1 MELQGGHKLKKRKK
15 KKAAARSSQDDY
27 VSSEEDTL
35 DRRPDAASP
44 NRKQYVQGRSP
55 QKDIPAE
62 SDLVASSRH
71 AHSSGMTLTLTGVR
85 PEGMTELPDP
95 ATLPPPPPE
104 LTGDKPV
111 VSYIKMTGGDPAQT
125 DAKYKRKS
133 AGGQYIPLSQSEGS
147 GSDIEKH
154 SQATLKIRRDESTEG
169 APHMPDVVKSRN
181 RNPEYPPPP
190 YMHKNGGRY
199 IPLNNSEVDSSDG
212 EYNSKLSAHHIAQ
225 ILGDSSTRGSPKYS
239 HSNTDR
245 PPITFGPPQQRQSEL
260 DQLELDS
267 VGSSRSGGSSKSS
280 SGFKTQT
287 ASYTDS
293 MRSDSER
300 RNISDSD
307 SAKSSTSSSTF
318 PRSQTKDPTYGSK
331 YFMTLGGGR
340 QNGHTSPATDSEGS
354 SPRLV
359 DEAYGTMGSNG
370 TSTLRGR

>member
-1 MELQGGHKLKKRKK
+1 MKKRKK
-15 KKAAARSSQDDY
+15 KKATARSSNQEDY

-44 NRKQYVQGRSP
+44 NRKQYSAGRSP
-55 QKDIPAE
+55 QKGDLPAE

-71 AHSSGMTLTLTGVR
+71 AHPSGMTLTGVR

-95 ATLPPPPPE
+95 STLPPPPPE
-104 LTGDKPV
+104 LTGEKPV
-111 VSYIKMTGGDPAQT
+111 VSYIKMTGADASGQT

-154 SQATLKIRRDESTEG
+154 SQATLKIRRDDSSEG

-199 IPLNNSEVDSSDG
+199 IPLTNSEVDSSDG
-212 EYNSKLSAHHIAQ
+212 EYNNMNKLSAHHIAQ
-225 ILGDSSTRGSPKYS
+225 ILGDNTGRGSPKYS

-245 PPITFGPPQQRQSEL
+245 PPTTFGPPQQRQSEL

-280 SGFKTQT
+280 GFKTQT
-287 ASYTDS
+287 GSYTDS
-293 MRSDSER
+293 IRSDSER

-307 SAKSSTSSSTF
+307 SAKSSSSASTF
-318 PRSQTKDPTYGSK
+318 PRSQNKDSAYGSK

>member
-1 MELQGGHKLKKRKK
+1 M
-15 KKAAARSSQDDY
+15 
-27 VSSEEDTL
+27 SSEEDTL
-35 DRRPDAASP
+35 DRRADAPSP
-44 NRKQYVQGRSP
+44 NRKQYGQVRSP
-55 QKDIPAE
+55 HKEPPAE
-62 SDLVASSRH
+62 SDLIASSRH
-71 AHSSGMTLTLTGVR
+71 AHPSGMTLTGVR

-95 ATLPPPPPE
+95 SSLPPPPPE

-111 VSYIKMTGGDPAQT
+111 VSYIKMGEGGT
-125 DAKYKRKS
+125 HDAKYKRKS

-147 GSDIEKH
+147 GSDIERQ
-154 SQATLKIRRDESTEG
+154 SQATLKIRRDDSAEG

-181 RNPEYPPPP
+181 RNPDYPPQHHV
-190 YMHKNGGRY
+190 HKNGGRY
-199 IPLNNSEVDSSDG
+199 VQLQNSEVDSSDG
-212 EYNSKLSAHHIAQ
+212 EYNNLNKLSAHHIAQ
-225 ILGDSSTRGSPKYS
+225 ILGDHSQRGSPKFS

-245 PPITFGPPQQRQSEL
+245 PPITFGPQPQRQSEL

-280 SGFKTQT
+280 GFKTQT
-287 ASYTDS
+287 GSFTDS

-307 SAKSSTSSSTF
+307 SAKSSSSASTF
-318 PRSQTKDPTYGSK
+318 PRSTNKEGAYSSK

-340 QNGHTSPATDSEGS
+340 QNGHTSPNNDSEGS

-370 TSTLRGR
+370 SSTLRGR